1 MVQEKLQ
8 RGKEKAITSVEL
20 VKLCGFTSKRELQL
34 QIARERADGA
44 IICSTTVGQGGYYL
58 PQDKEE
64 VREFIKS
71 MTSRAKQTFNSIKS
85 ARKYMEQIDGQM
97 SFGEQGA
104 QDGEK

>member
-8 RGKEKAITSVEL
+8 RGKENAMSKAEL
-20 VKLCGFTSKRELQL
+20 MELCGFTDTRALQL
-34 QIARERADGA
+34 QIAKERADGA

-71 MTSRAKQTFNSIKS
+71 MTSRAKKTFNAIKS
-85 ARKYMEQIDGQM
+85 ARKYMEQMDGQI
-97 SFGEQGA
+97 SFEAQGT
-104 QDGEK
+104 DSDI